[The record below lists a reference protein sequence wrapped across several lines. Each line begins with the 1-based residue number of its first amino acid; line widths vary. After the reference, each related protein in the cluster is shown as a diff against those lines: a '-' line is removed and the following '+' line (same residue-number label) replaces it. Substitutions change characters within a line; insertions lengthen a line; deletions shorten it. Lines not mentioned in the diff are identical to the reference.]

1 MQYIKEDG
9 SKLIIKKE
17 YEHDNSYWIL
27 VDYIKIHNKQ
37 KSLYPTNMNM
47 QIFVK
52 DGDIINKSLN
62 VYEGPTAVGVFSH
75 NHDNR
80 ESFDESFI
88 NVHSKDYYNIKEKKD
103 SMVLDNIKISLE
115 EEEII
120 ITELLKNNNINVNVE
135 ELLKLF
141 QKDLCEYKRLT
152 KDDLDEEK
160 EYIEIETIVE
170 NIIKTIRIDTFR
182 QKIIKSQLIKKN
194 R

>member
-27 VDYIKIHNKQ
+27 IDYIKTHNKQ

-52 DGDIINKSLN
+52 DGNIINKSLN
-62 VYEGPTAVGVFSH
+62 IYEGSTSVGVFSH

-80 ESFDESFI
+80 ESFDESFV
-88 NVHSKDYYNIKEKKD
+88 NVHSKDYYSVKENKD
-103 SMVLDNIKISLE
+103 SMVLDNIKISRE

-120 ITELLKNNNINVNVE
+120 ITELLKDNSIDVNIE

-141 QKDLCEYKRLT
+141 QKDLCEYKRLAG
-152 KDDLDEEK
+152 DNLDAEK
-160 EYIEIETIVE
+160 EYTEIENIVE
-170 NIIKTIRIDTFR
+170 NIIKTIRIDIFR
-182 QKIIKSQLIKKN
+182 QKIIESQLIKKN